1 MALYTGFDL
10 HSNNNYVG
18 IVDYEGK
25 RIYRRKLRNQPEQIL
40 QALYPFQ
47 KDIAGIV
54 VESTY
59 NWYWLVDMLMEN
71 NYRVHLANPSAIQQY
86 KGLKHSDDQH
96 DAFWLADMLRLNIL
110 PEGYIYPKEERPV
123 RDLLRKRGHLV
134 RLRTSLVLS
143 LQNIVERNCG
153 HKIKVNDVKRL
164 TEDRVVPLLSAN
176 EDLALSGKTSK
187 ETIDFLTRKIK
198 EIESAVEKKIE
209 LKDNY
214 KYLLTVPGIGRVL
227 GLTIMLESGPMHR
240 FPSAGN
246 YSSYCRKVKS
256 AWYSNGKQKGKG
268 NKKNGNKY
276 LCWAFSEAAEL
287 GKRFDESMRSFFN
300 RKMQK
305 KNRMVAHGVLSHKL
319 SKAAYYI
326 MRDGVPFDPT
336 RLFS

>member
-10 HSNNNYVG
+10 HSNNNYLG
-18 IVDYEGK
+18 IVDHEGK
-25 RIYRRKLRNQPEQIL
+25 RIFRRKLLNHPEQIL
-40 QALYPFQ
+40 EALNPFQ
-47 KDIAGIV
+47 RDIVGIV

-71 NYRVHLANPSAIQQY
+71 QYRVHLANPSAITQY
-86 KGLKHSDDQH
+86 KGLKHSDDSD

-110 PEGYIYPKEERPV
+110 PEGYIYPKQERPV
-123 RDLLRKRGHLV
+123 RDLLRKRSQMV
-134 RLRTSLVLS
+134 QIRTSLILS
-143 LQNIVERNCG
+143 LQNIIVRNFG
-153 HKIKVNDVKRL
+153 HRINVNDVKCIK
-164 TEDRVVPLLSAN
+164 ENRVLPFFSEN

-187 ETIDFLTRKIK
+187 ETIDFLTRQIR
-198 EIESAVEKKIE
+198 EIESVVEKKIK

-214 KYLLTVPGIGRVL
+214 KCLLTIPGVGKVL
-227 GLTIMLESGPMHR
+227 GLTIMLESGPISR
-240 FPSAGN
+240 FADAGN

-256 AWYSNGKQKGKG
+256 AWFSNGKQKGKG

-287 GKRFDESMRSFFN
+287 GRRFDETMRSYFN
-300 RKMQK
+300 RKSQK
-305 KNRMVAHGVLSHKL
+305 TNRMVAHGALSHKL

-326 MRDGVPFDPT
+326 MRDGVPFDPA

>member
-10 HSNNNYVG
+10 HSNNNYLG
-18 IVDYEGK
+18 IIDHEGK
-25 RIYRRKLRNQPEQIL
+25 RIFRRKLHNHPEQIL
-40 QALYPFQ
+40 ETLHPFQ

-59 NWYWLVDMLMEN
+59 NWYWLVDLLMDN
-71 NYRVHLANPSAIQQY
+71 DYRVHLANPAAIVQY
-86 KGLKHSDDQH
+86 KGLKHSDDLD
-96 DAFWLADMLRLNIL
+96 DAFWLADMLRLKIL
-110 PEGYIYPKEERPV
+110 PEGYIYPKNERPV

-134 RLRTSLVLS
+134 HVRTSLILS
-143 LQNIVERNCG
+143 LQNIIARNCG
-153 HKIKVNDVKRL
+153 CRVSVNDVKRIK
-164 TEDRVVPLLSAN
+164 EDRILPFLTDN
-176 EDLALSGKTSK
+176 EDLALSGKASK

-198 EIESAVEKKIE
+198 EIESAVEKKVN

-214 KYLLTVPGIGRVL
+214 NYLLTIPGVGRVL
-227 GLTIMLESGPMHR
+227 GLTIQLESGPMSR
-240 FPSAGN
+240 FQDAGN

-256 AWYSNGKQKGKG
+256 AWFSNGKQKGKG

-287 GKRFDESMRSFFN
+287 GRRYDESMRSYFN
-300 RKMQK
+300 RKTQK
-305 KNRMVAHGVLSHKL
+305 TNRMVAHGALSHKL

-326 MRDGVPFDPT
+326 MRDGVPFDSA